1 MLLENSMDANRI
13 LFVKE
18 RMAWPRSSGH
28 DVHTFYMMQALAQ
41 SGHAVGLATFDAS
54 PAEAT
59 ANGGLE
65 AEFCFTD
72 ANAIPHD
79 DRTPIALTKWQ
90 EKYRTYWGISN
101 ERIRWVASVA
111 REFRADVVVVSGL
124 NVLPYLGALSAE
136 TTRIWYA
143 ADEWVWH
150 HWSQLRLLKKSTWH
164 ELKDGLLKGMYER
177 AYRSIVDR
185 NWVVSDADAKAFRWL
200 VGCRKNDV
208 IPNGVDA
215 DYYAPGDETPAAN
228 SCVFWGRLDFGP
240 NIQAVE
246 WFCNR
251 VWPKVRE
258 RVPDAKFNIYGFQ
271 PGAEVLAFHGKNG
284 VSVTADLPDIRTAV
298 RSNAVVVLPFVSG
311 GGIKNKLLEA
321 AAMGMPT
328 IATPRVV
335 SGLNGHPPIPAYRTP
350 AEWATAL
357 IELWQNSAKRER
369 LGRDVRSWVVEHHT
383 WSACADI
390 VTAGIR
396 HSRKPQPENIALA
409 IR

>member
-18 RMAWPRSSGH
+18 SMSWPRSSGH
-28 DVHTFYMMQALAQ
+28 DIHTFYMMQALAQ

-65 AEFCFTD
+65 AEFCFAD
-72 ANAIPHD
+72 AVSQNNP
-79 DRTPIALTKWQ
+79 TPVALTKWQ
-90 EKYRTYWGISN
+90 EKFRSYWGISN

-111 REFRADVVVVSGL
+111 KEFRADVVVVSGL
-124 NVLPYLGALSAE
+124 NVLPYLGALPSG
-136 TTRIWYA
+136 TTKIWYA
-143 ADEWVWH
+143 ADEWIWH
-150 HWSQLRLLKKSTWH
+150 HWSQLRLLKRSTWH
-164 ELKDGLLKGMYER
+164 EAKAGLLKGMYER

-185 NWVVSDADAKAFRWL
+185 NWVVSAADAKAFRWL
-200 VGCRKNDV
+200 VGCRNNDV

-215 DYYAPGDETPAAN
+215 DYYSPGDEIPAAN

-246 WFCNR
+246 WFCNC

-271 PGAEVLAFHGKNG
+271 PGAQVLAFHGKNG

-298 RSNAVVVLPFVSG
+298 RSNALVVLPFVSG

-321 AAMGMPT
+321 AAMGVPT

-335 SGLNGHPPIPAYRTP
+335 SGLNGRPPIPAYRMPT
-350 AEWATAL
+350 EWATAL
-357 IELWQNSAKRER
+357 VELWQNSAKRQQ

-383 WSACADI
+383 WSTCADI
-390 VTAGIR
+390 VTDGIR
-396 HSRKPQPENIALA
+396 QSRKPQPENIALA

>member
-1 MLLENSMDANRI
+1 MSLETHSGTNRI

-28 DVHTFYMMQALAQ
+28 DVHTFYMMQALAE
-41 SGHAVGLATFDAS
+41 SRHSVALATFDVS

-65 AEFCFTD
+65 AEFCFSD
-72 ANAIPHD
+72 AIPQVN
-79 DRTPIALTKWQ
+79 PAPVVLTKWQ
-90 EKYRTYWGISN
+90 EKFRNYWGISH
-101 ERIRWVASVA
+101 ERIQWVANVA
-111 REFRADVVVVSGL
+111 KEFHADVVVVSGL
-124 NVLPYLGALSAE
+124 NVLPYLGALPPE
-136 TTRIWYA
+136 TTKIWYA
-143 ADEWVWH
+143 ADEWIWH
-150 HWSQLRLLKKSTWH
+150 HWSQLRALQKSTWH
-164 ELKDGLLKGMYER
+164 EAKDGLLKGMYER
-177 AYRSIVDR
+177 AYRPMIDR
-185 NWVVSDADAKAFRWL
+185 NWVVSAADAKAFRWL
-200 VGCRKNDV
+200 IGCRNNDV

-215 DYYAPGDETPAAN
+215 NYYAPGNETPAEN

-251 VWPKVRE
+251 VWPKVRAQ
-258 RVPDAKFNIYGFQ
+258 VPDAKFNIFGFQ

-284 VSVTADLPDIRTAV
+284 VNITADLPDIRTAV

-335 SGLNGHPPIPAYRTP
+335 AGLNGQPPIPAYRAP
-350 AEWATAL
+350 SEWATVL
-357 IELWQNSAKRER
+357 VELWQNYAKRER
-369 LGRDVRSWVVEHHT
+369 LGRDIRSWVVEHHT

-390 VTAGIR
+390 VTDGIR
-396 HSRKPQPENIALA
+396 MSRKPQPKAIALA
-409 IR
+409 VR